1 MSIQSVGASTSQ
13 YAPAVQTAS
22 AGAARKADASPE
34 AARLQTP
41 QDAAQADKAAQQPSS
56 EELNQAVKQ
65 IQDVI
70 TKTANRLEFSIDE
83 DLGVSIVKVVDTE
96 SKKLIRQIPSEE
108 VLKIAKA
115 LDTLQGLLVKQQA

>member
-1 MSIQSVGASTSQ
+1 MSIQSVGASNSQ

-22 AGAARKADASPE
+22 VSAARKADASPE

-41 QDAAQADKAAQQPSS
+41 QDAAQADKAAPLPSS

-70 TKTANRLEFSIDE
+70 TKSANSLQFSIDE

-96 SKKLIRQIPSEE
+96 SKKVLRQIPSEE

>member
-1 MSIQSVGASTSQ
+1 MSIQSVGASNSQ
-13 YAPAVQTAS
+13 YAPAVQAAS

-34 AARLQTP
+34 AARLQAS
-41 QDAAQADKAAQQPSS
+41 QEAAPADKAAPQPSS
-56 EELNQAVKQ
+56 EQLNQAVKQ

-115 LDTLQGLLVKQQA
+115 LDSLQGLLVKQQA